1 MADLP
6 SAQLRDLDP
15 AFERIAL
22 GTGEFT
28 YGLPGLSVREKL
40 LLCLAND
47 VCRGHLGLAFRMHV
61 TAARQ
66 YDVTVETLYAVV
78 RFIAPYAG
86 YPAAADAL
94 ERLAEVLGQGPNQV
108 RPAALSSDAE
118 PNYVTETADEWFER
132 YLRSRTADAW
142 AETLL
147 SRRERAFLAI
157 AADVANQTLG
167 QSLRSHVFSALDA
180 GVGPE
185 AVRDMVRFLS
195 EFAAFKAEAAL
206 RRLDEILADAGSGP

>member
-1 MADLP
+1 VADLP

-15 AFERIAL
+15 GFERIAL
-22 GTGEFT
+22 GTGKFT

-47 VCRGHLGLAFRMHV
+47 VCRGHLGLAFRLHV
-61 TAARQ
+61 TAALQ
-66 YDVTVETLYAVV
+66 YDVTVDTLYAVV

-94 ERLAEVLGQGPNQV
+94 ERLAEVLDQRPSREGPV
-108 RPAALSSDAE
+108 VLPDEAA
-118 PNYVTETADEWFER
+118 PNYAPETTDEWFDR
-132 YLRSRTADAW
+132 FVRSRTAEAW
-142 AETLL
+142 AESQLN
-147 SRRERAFLAI
+147 RRERAYLAI
-157 AADVANQTLG
+157 TADVANQTLG

-180 GVGPE
+180 GAGPE
-185 AVRDMVRFLS
+185 VVRDMVRFLS

-206 RRLDEILADAGSGP
+206 RRLDEILADAGSDP